1 MNNIMYRV
9 GVSIVGTFKEKYS
22 VVYHLRIQ
30 LDVRCDKSDG
40 NGKIVGIR
48 TFQMVKE
55 RCKGG
60 FEEPCYLYINGVLSP
75 DYGYL

>member
-40 NGKIVGIR
+40 NGKIVGIKL
-48 TFQMVKE
+48 FQM
-55 RCKGG
+55 
-60 FEEPCYLYINGVLSP
+60 Y
-75 DYGYL
+75 